1 MSNVNGQFDRLSRN
15 AMNIA
20 ENLSKSLGHTYIGS
34 EHLVYGIL
42 SQDINSALIQIN
54 IKSPGENSFKLLL
67 ENIKI
72 NAKEVAKAQTVG
84 TVNNPVFTDELKS
97 VIDNAIMVAMNYGFN
112 KITIE
117 HLFFG
122 ILVTP
127 FASAKKIL
135 HINEEYANE
144 MTEFFILHFEENIR
158 KEKTKLPPI
167 QNNNSTIRNENP
179 APNGNGN
186 NKGPN
191 NKKQSILDMF
201 GTNLVEKYKKNPE
214 LSITGREK
222 ELESIILT
230 LSRKTKNNPI
240 ITGEPGVGKTALVE
254 LLANKIANKDVPE
267 WLQDKLIYSI
277 DISSILAGSIFRGEF
292 EQKLKNLISETI
304 QRKNIILFIDELHTV
319 IGAGTGM
326 DKGLDMSNIL
336 KPHLA
341 RGEVTVIGATT
352 SDEYRTIIK
361 KDKAFERRFQPIHID
376 EPSADE
382 TKMILVEI
390 KASYEK
396 FHNVEVS
403 TDVTNKIVDLTS
415 KYLPSR
421 YFPDKALD
429 VLDEICALRKFKNK
443 KGNKIVTIEDVNTVI
458 SKMTGVPVEKLNE
471 SIFSKLVTLDKKL
484 NTQVFGQ
491 EDAVERLTKALKRSY
506 SGVSYH
512 TGPIASF
519 IFLGPSGVGKTQLVK
534 ALSNELFADGD
545 KSMLKVDMSEL
556 SEKHSISRLVGTT
569 AGYVGYDDA
578 PQLTEFLRK
587 KPNCIILFDEIEKG
601 HPQILNLLLQMLEDG
616 YVTDGKGEK
625 ISCKDSIIILTSNI
639 GISQFNAK
647 AKNIGFANPN
657 HAQQSLIEFKSTKS
671 DILEQLQKQIKPEIL
686 GRLSDKIV
694 FNPINFEIIEEIV
707 KHEIKLLNKNM
718 EKQGKVITVQPQ
730 ITKHIAQITSKNL
743 EYGARDLKKVIQDV
757 LLDPLSEY
765 VLSHQKA
772 KGITAKLTK
781 ENQVILE
788 LTPIKL
794 ELDPTPPK
802 KSKPKAKKTKEKIVS

>member
-1 MSNVNGQFDRLSRN
+1 MSNINGQFDRLSRN

-72 NAKEVAKAQTVG
+72 NAKEVSKTEAGG
-84 TVNNPVFTDELKS
+84 TVANPVFTEELKS
-97 VIDNAIMVAMNYGFN
+97 VLDNAIMVAMNYGFT

-158 KEKTKLPPI
+158 KEKTKPNTAAPSNSSPAPRAE
-167 QNNNSTIRNENP
+167 NNN
-179 APNGNGN
+179 GNT
-186 NKGPN
+186 KGSN
-191 NKKQSILDMF
+191 NKKQSILDTY
-201 GTNLVEKYKKNPE
+201 GTNLNEKFKKSTE
-214 LSITGREK
+214 LVITGRAK
-222 ELESIILT
+222 ELEGIILT

-254 LLANKIANKDVPE
+254 LLAMKIANGTVPP
-267 WLQDKLIYSI
+267 WLIDKQIYSI

-292 EQKLKNLISETI
+292 EQKLKNLIAETM
-304 QRKNIILFIDELHTV
+304 QKKNIILFIDELHTV

-341 RGEVTVIGATT
+341 RGELTVIGATT

-361 KDKAFERRFQPIHID
+361 KDKAFERRFQPINID
-376 EPSADE
+376 EPSVIE
-382 TKMILVEI
+382 TKMILTDV
-390 KASYEK
+390 KSNYEK
-396 FHNVEVS
+396 FHDVEVPQ
-403 TDVTNKIVDLTS
+403 DITNMIVDLTS
-415 KYLPSR
+415 KYLPTR
-421 YFPDKALD
+421 FFPDKALD
-429 VLDEICALRKFKNK
+429 VLDEVCALRKYKQK
-443 KGNKIVTIEDVNTVI
+443 KGEKVVSAEDVNTVI

-471 SIFSKLVTLDKKL
+471 SIFTKLLTIEAKL
-484 NTQVFGQ
+484 NKQVFGQ
-491 EDAVERLTKALKRSY
+491 KDAVERLTRALKRSY

-512 TGPIASF
+512 SGPIASF

-534 ALSNELFADGD
+534 SLSQELFADGD

-556 SEKHSISRLVGTT
+556 SEKHSISRLVGTS

-587 KPNCIILFDEIEKG
+587 KPNSIVLFDEIEKG
-601 HPQILNLLLQMLEDG
+601 HPQVLNLLLQMLEDG
-616 YVTDGKGEK
+616 YVSDGKGEK
-625 ISCKDSIIILTSNI
+625 ISCKDTIIVLTSNI
-639 GISQFNAK
+639 GINQFNAN
-647 AKNIGFANPN
+647 AKNIGFQKHGNN
-657 HAQQSLIEFKSTKS
+657 QSLIEFKSTKA
-671 DILEQLQKQIKPEIL
+671 DILTQLAKTIKPEIL

-694 FNPINFEIIEEIV
+694 FNPINSEVIEEIV
-707 KHEIKLLNKNM
+707 KHEIKLLNNNLK
-718 EKQGKVITVQPQ
+718 KQGKVITVAPAL
-730 ITKHIAQITSKNL
+730 IKLIASTSSKDL
-743 EYGARDLKKVIQDV
+743 EYGARDLKKTIQDV
-757 LLDPLSEY
+757 LLDSLSEY
-765 VLSHQKA
+765 VLNNQKI
-772 KGITAKLTK
+772 KDIQAKLDK
-781 ENQVILE
+781 NNKLVLE
-788 LTPIKL
+788 GTPLKI
-794 ELDPTPPK
+794 ELPAKPLK
-802 KSKPKAKKTKEKIVS
+802 KPKATPKATKKPKKIKA

>member
-1 MSNVNGQFDRLSRN
+1 MSNINGQFDRLSRN

-72 NAKEVAKAQTVG
+72 NAKEVSKTEAGG
-84 TVNNPVFTDELKS
+84 TVANPVFTEELKS
-97 VIDNAIMVAMNYGFN
+97 VLDNAIMVAMNYGFT

-158 KEKTKLPPI
+158 KEKTKPNTAAPSNNSPSPRAD
-167 QNNNSTIRNENP
+167 NNNGNTKGST
-179 APNGNGN
+179 
-186 NKGPN
+186 
-191 NKKQSILDMF
+191 NKKQSILDTY
-201 GTNLVEKYKKNPE
+201 GTNLNEKFKKSTE
-214 LSITGREK
+214 LVITGRAK
-222 ELESIILT
+222 ELEGIILT

-254 LLANKIANKDVPE
+254 LLAQKIANGTVPP
-267 WLQDKLIYSI
+267 WLLDKQIYSI

-292 EQKLKNLISETI
+292 EQKLKNLIAETM
-304 QRKNIILFIDELHTV
+304 QKKNIILFIDELHTV

-341 RGEVTVIGATT
+341 RGELTVIGATT

-361 KDKAFERRFQPIHID
+361 KDKAFERRFQPINID
-376 EPSADE
+376 EPSVIE
-382 TKMILVEI
+382 TKMILNDV
-390 KASYEK
+390 KANYEK
-396 FHNVEVS
+396 FHEVVVS
-403 TDVTNKIVDLTS
+403 PEVTNMIVDLTS
-415 KYLPSR
+415 KYLPTR
-421 YFPDKALD
+421 FFPDKALD
-429 VLDEICALRKFKNK
+429 VLDEVCALRKYKQK
-443 KGNKIVTIEDVNTVI
+443 KGVKVVLDEDVNTVI

-471 SIFSKLVTLDKKL
+471 SIFTKLLTIDTKL
-484 NTQVFGQ
+484 NKQVFGQ
-491 EDAVERLTKALKRSY
+491 TDAVERLTRALKRSY

-512 TGPIASF
+512 SGPIASF

-534 ALSNELFADGD
+534 ALSQELFADGD

-556 SEKHSISRLVGTT
+556 SEKHSISRLVGTS

-578 PQLTEFLRK
+578 PQLTEFLKK
-587 KPNCIILFDEIEKG
+587 KPNSIVLFDEIEKG
-601 HPQILNLLLQMLEDG
+601 HPQVLNLLLQMLEDG
-616 YVTDGKGEK
+616 YVSDGKGEK
-625 ISCKDSIIILTSNI
+625 ISCKDTIIVLTSNI
-639 GISQFNAK
+639 GINQFNAN
-647 AKNIGFANPN
+647 AKNIGFQKHGYN
-657 HAQQSLIEFKSTKS
+657 QSLIEFKSTKT
-671 DILEQLQKQIKPEIL
+671 DILAQLAKTIKPEIL

-694 FNPINFEIIEEIV
+694 FNPINADVIEEIV
-707 KHEIKLLNKNM
+707 KHEIKLLNANLK
-718 EKQGKVITVQPQ
+718 KQGKVINVSLPV
-730 ITKHIAQITSKNL
+730 IKFIAATSSKDL
-743 EYGARDLKKVIQDV
+743 EYGARDLKKTVQDV
-757 LLDPLSEY
+757 LLDSLSEY
-765 VLSHQKA
+765 VLNNQKI
-772 KGITAKLTK
+772 KDITVKLDK
-781 ENQVILE
+781 HNKVILE
-788 LTPIKL
+788 ATPLKIEIPAK
-794 ELDPTPPK
+794 PTK
-802 KSKPKAKKTKEKIVS
+802 KPKASKKPKKIKA

>member
-1 MSNVNGQFDRLSRN
+1 MSNINGQFDRLSRN

-72 NAKEVAKAQTVG
+72 SAKDVSKTENGG
-84 TVNNPVFTDELKS
+84 TVNNPVFTEELKS
-97 VIDNAIMVAMNYGFN
+97 VLDNAIMVAMNYGFS

-127 FASAKKIL
+127 YAAAKKIL
-135 HINEEYANE
+135 HINEEYSNE

-158 KEKTKLPPI
+158 KEKSKTTNPVTPTPRMEP
-167 QNNNSTIRNENP
+167 NSKS
-179 APNGNGN
+179 A
-186 NKGPN
+186 
-191 NKKQSILDMF
+191 NKKQSILDTF
-201 GTNLVEKYKKNPE
+201 GSNLVEKFKKNTD
-214 LSITGREK
+214 LVITGREK

-254 LLANKIANKDVPE
+254 LLAQKIANKTVPS
-267 WLQDKLIYSI
+267 WLEDKLIYSI

-292 EQKLKNLISETI
+292 EQKLKNLIAETI
-304 QRKNIILFIDELHTV
+304 QKKNVILFIDELHTV

-341 RGEVTVIGATT
+341 RGELTVIGATT

-376 EPSADE
+376 EPTAIE
-382 TKMILVEI
+382 TKMILIDVKEN
-390 KASYEK
+390 YEK
-396 FHNVEVS
+396 FHNVTVS
-403 TDVTNKIVDLTS
+403 AEVTNKVVDLTA
-415 KYLPSR
+415 KYLPAR
-421 YFPDKALD
+421 FFPDKALD
-429 VLDEICALRKFKNK
+429 VLDEICALRKYKQK
-443 KGNKIVTIEDVNTVI
+443 KGVKVVTLEDVNLVI

-471 SIFSKLVTLDKKL
+471 SIFTKLLTLEKRL
-484 NTQVFGQ
+484 NSQVFGQ
-491 EDAVERLTKALKRSY
+491 DDAVARLTKALKRSY

-512 TGPIASF
+512 SGPIASF

-534 ALSNELFADGD
+534 SLSNELFADGD
-545 KSMLKVDMSEL
+545 KSMLKVDMSEM

-578 PQLTEFLRK
+578 PQLTEFLKK
-587 KPNCIILFDEIEKG
+587 KPNSIILFDEIEKG
-601 HPQILNLLLQMLEDG
+601 HPQVLNLLLQMLEDG

-625 ISCKDSIIILTSNI
+625 ISCKDSIIVLTSNI
-639 GISQFNAK
+639 GINQFNAK
-647 AKNIGFANPN
+647 AKNIGFPSNASN
-657 HAQQSLIEFKSTKS
+657 QSLIEFKSTKA
-671 DILEQLQKQIKPEIL
+671 DILEQLQKTIKPEIL
-686 GRLSDKIV
+686 GRISDKIV
-694 FNPINFEIIEEIV
+694 FNPINSEIIEEIV
-707 KHEIKLLNKNM
+707 KHEVKLLNANLKP
-718 EKQGKVITVQPQ
+718 QGKVVTVAPA
-730 ITKHIAQITSKNL
+730 ITKLITSITAKDL
-743 EYGARDLKKVIQDV
+743 EYGARDLKKTIQDT
-757 LLDPLSEY
+757 LLDPLSEF
-765 VLSHQKA
+765 VLNNQKV
-772 KGITAKLTK
+772 KNITAKLGNDNK
-781 ENQVILE
+781 VIITV
-788 LTPIKL
+788 TPIKL
-794 ELDPTPPK
+794 ILSGTEDKPTAKLGKPK
-802 KSKPKAKKTKEKIVS
+802 KPRTKKVKSIS